1 LVPTALRT
9 AALCRSKAATF
20 TPDTWVWD
28 TLDWV
33 VFPWNEPA
41 QTSEDL
47 IVPASPLARPTFGAT
62 AVETP
67 DHRDNRDHR

>member
-1 LVPTALRT
+1 M
-9 AALCRSKAATF
+9 
-20 TPDTWVWD
+20 WD

-47 IVPASPLARPTFGAT
+47 IVPASPRVRPAPGA
-62 AVETP
+62 ADAEAGERG
-67 DHRDNRDHR
+67 DRG